1 MKIELPSDAIQAIAR
16 NIAKAT
22 ALAKEHQ
29 MAIGIAEM
37 ALGAGILYAGVQ
49 SGAVVLGTQ
58 ILATAMPAALA
69 GTGGSIGAAAAS
81 LVGSIGVAAM
91 GTAFGVPALVVTA
104 GAAGVFALAGFAVGS
119 GLKAF
124 LAPPWHEAI
133 EPLGMT
139 LVGITL
145 ILDGAR
151 RVLGDANFAKLN
163 ARVTGAFIEL
173 GKISRRVVAR
183 TLAQLQALK
192 PEDMEDAV
200 SGAAAGGAMAILGG
214 AGASS
219 LAMSSVTVMGSS
231 TLGSAALAL
240 GLVSAPVWPV
250 VAGGLAGGALGYA
263 VWKGFSNWGKSRQLS
278 ASESEAAND

>member
-1 MKIELPSDAIQAIAR
+1 MKVELPSDAIQAIAR

-29 MAIGIAEM
+29 MATGLAEM
-37 ALGAGILYAGVQ
+37 ALGSGILYAGVQ
-49 SGAVVLGTQ
+49 SGAGVLGAQ
-58 ILATAMPAALA
+58 ILATAMPAAGA
-69 GTGGSIGAAAAS
+69 ATGGSIGAAAAS

-119 GLKAF
+119 GLEAF
-124 LAPPWHEAI
+124 VAPPWHDSI

-151 RVLGDANFAKLN
+151 RVLGDAKFAKLK
-163 ARVTGAFIEL
+163 AGVTGACIEL
-173 GKISRRVVAR
+173 GKISRPVVAR

-192 PEDMEDAV
+192 PEDMEDAAG
-200 SGAAAGGAMAILGG
+200 GAAAGGAMAILGG
-214 AGASS
+214 AGAGS
-219 LAMSSVTVMGSS
+219 LAMGSVTVMGSS
-231 TLGSAALAL
+231 TLGSAALAM
-240 GLVSAPVWPV
+240 GLVSAPLWPV
-250 VAGGLAGGALGYA
+250 VACTVAGGAIGY
-263 VWKGFSNWGKSRQLS
+263 VGWKAITRRPRK
-278 ASESEAAND
+278 AP

>member
-16 NIAKAT
+16 HIAKAIE
-22 ALAKEHQ
+22 LAKEHQ
-29 MAIGIAEM
+29 MAIGLAEM

-49 SGAVVLGTQ
+49 SGAGVLGNQ
-58 ILATAMPAALA
+58 ILATAMPAAVA
-69 GTGGSIGAAAAS
+69 TTGGSIGAAAAS

-119 GLKAF
+119 GLEAF
-124 LAPPWHEAI
+124 LAPPWHDSI

-151 RVLGDANFAKLN
+151 RVLGDAKFAKLK
-163 ARVTGAFIEL
+163 AGVTGACIEL
-173 GKISRRVVAR
+173 GKISRPVVAR

-200 SGAAAGGAMAILGG
+200 GGAAAGGAMAILGG
-214 AGASS
+214 AGAGS

-231 TLGSAALAL
+231 TLGSAALAM
-240 GLVSAPVWPV
+240 GLVSAPLWPLIAGT
-250 VAGGLAGGALGYA
+250 VAGGAVGY
-263 VWKGFSNWGKSRQLS
+263 VTWKTVMRIARKSS
-278 ASESEAAND
+278 

>member
-29 MAIGIAEM
+29 MAIGLAEM

-119 GLKAF
+119 GLEAF
-124 LAPPWHEAI
+124 LAPPWQDAI

-151 RVLGDANFAKLN
+151 RVLGDAKFAKLK
-163 ARVTGAFIEL
+163 AGVTGACIEL
-173 GKISRRVVAR
+173 GKISRPVVAR

-200 SGAAAGGAMAILGG
+200 GGAAAGGAMAILGG
-214 AGASS
+214 AGAGS
-219 LAMSSVTVMGSS
+219 LAIGSVTVMGSS
-231 TLGSAALAL
+231 TLGSAAVAM

-250 VAGGLAGGALGYA
+250 VACAVAGGALGYA
-263 VWKGFSNWGKSRQLS
+263 TWKAVTRRPRK
-278 ASESEAAND
+278 AS